1 MVVVPSKMGRLNKRA
16 LLDRLQVMGVA
27 SRAGLAKSIGLS
39 QPTAGKIVDQLLAMG
54 VIEEVDS
61 PEPVA
66 VNGDREPPSAAKVG
80 RPGRMLR
87 LNRAPVRFLAIQ
99 LGVTE
104 TSLAPLPLGVSAD
117 DHWTLHIPTPD
128 SAKAWRQ
135 QLQKAAAKLKH
146 KQYWGV
152 LVSVPGIVDE
162 KNCRVLFSP
171 NLHWTESANLTEL
184 LKSVWE
190 APVILMQEERA
201 LALGHQA
208 VHPGSDGF
216 LLVDFG
222 DGVGGTIVIDGKLY
236 TNPLPLSGE
245 LGHTPV
251 RGNKRSCGCGATGCL
266 ETLISTRGLL
276 QSFAE
281 HSPAEPNTLPAL
293 AKQIAEHG
301 LMDWLVDSL
310 DSAAAIIA
318 GALNV
323 LGLRRL
329 IVTGTLVD
337 LPPVALQHLADA
349 ASHGSL
355 WGRFGKVHVEG
366 APRRRIAGLVSVGI
380 DRLVVPMTD
389 AENGHPSFPRS

>member
-1 MVVVPSKMGRLNKRA
+1 MGRLNKRA
-16 LLDRLQVMGVA
+16 LLDRLQLMGTA
-27 SRAGLAKSIGLS
+27 SRASLAKAIGLS
-39 QPTAGKIVDQLLAMG
+39 QPTAGKIADQLIEMG
-54 VIEEVDS
+54 VLEEVDL
-61 PEPVA
+61 PEPEA
-66 VNGDREPPSAAKVG
+66 ANGESKPAGKVG

-104 TSLAPLPLGVSAD
+104 TSLAPLPLGISGE
-117 DHWTLHIPTPD
+117 DHWTAHVPTPK
-128 SAKAWRQ
+128 SASAWQ
-135 QLQKAAAKLKH
+135 KQLQKAATTFKH
-146 KQYWGV
+146 KQFWGV

-162 KNCRVLFSP
+162 NNGRVLFSP
-171 NLHWTESANLTEL
+171 NLHWTESANLTAIL
-184 LKSVWE
+184 QSIWD

-222 DGVGGTIVIDGKLY
+222 EGVGGTIVIDGKLY

-251 RGNKRSCGCGATGCL
+251 PGNKRPCGCGAVGCL

-276 QSFAE
+276 QSFE
-281 HSPAEPNTLPAL
+281 ENSGGNTWSALTTQISQNGLPP
-293 AKQIAEHG
+293 
-301 LMDWLVDSL
+301 WLVETL
-310 DSAAAIIA
+310 EAAAAIIA

-323 LGLRRL
+323 IGLRRL
-329 IVTGTLVD
+329 IVTGSLFE
-337 LPPVALQHLADA
+337 LPPAVIRLLAEDISRGALL
-349 ASHGSL
+349 
-355 WGRFGKVHVEG
+355 GRFGNIHVEG
-366 APRRRIAGLVSVGI
+366 APRRRMAGLVSVGI

-389 AENGHPSFPRS
+389 AEENKRSTVDR

>member
-1 MVVVPSKMGRLNKRA
+1 MGT
-16 LLDRLQVMGVA
+16 A
-27 SRAGLAKSIGLS
+27 SRASLAKAIGLS
-39 QPTAGKIVDQLLAMG
+39 QPTAGKIADQLIEMG
-54 VIEEVDS
+54 VLEEIDS
-61 PEPVA
+61 PEPEA
-66 VNGDREPPSAAKVG
+66 ANGENKTAGKVG

-104 TSLAPLPLGVSAD
+104 TSLAPLPLGISGE
-117 DHWTLHIPTPD
+117 DHWSLQVPT
-128 SAKAWRQ
+128 ARTAGGWGK
-135 QLQKAAAKLKH
+135 QLEKAASKLKH
-146 KQYWGV
+146 KQFWGV

-162 KNCRVLFSP
+162 NNGRVLFSP
-171 NLHWTESANLTEL
+171 NLHWTESANLTGIL
-184 LKSVWE
+184 QSIWD

-222 DGVGGTIVIDGKLY
+222 EGVGGTIVIGGKLY

-251 RGNKRSCGCGATGCL
+251 HGNNRHCGCGAVGCL

-276 QSFAE
+276 QSFEENSGVSAW
-281 HSPAEPNTLPAL
+281 PAL
-293 AKQIAEHG
+293 SEKISQEG
-301 LMDWLVDSL
+301 LAPWLVETL
-310 DSAAAIIA
+310 DAAAAIIA

-329 IVTGTLVD
+329 IVTGNLVD
-337 LPPVALQHLADA
+337 LPSVVIQHLAEA
-349 ASHGSL
+349 ISRGAL
-355 WGRFGKVHVEG
+355 WGRFGKIHVEG
-366 APRRRIAGLVSVGI
+366 APRRRMAGLVSVGI

-389 AENGHPSFPRS
+389 AEENKRSTAER